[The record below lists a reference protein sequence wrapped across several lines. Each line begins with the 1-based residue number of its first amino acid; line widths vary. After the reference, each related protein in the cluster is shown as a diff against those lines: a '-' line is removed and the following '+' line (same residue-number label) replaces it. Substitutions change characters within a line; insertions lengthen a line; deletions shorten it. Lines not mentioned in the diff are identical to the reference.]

1 MDTGRRTARVP
12 ERENGPITLLEE
24 KVWSVKSESRVAD
37 KKGLSDSQDGN
48 DDQDHQ
54 MHLDLPKANMTSA
67 DCYGW

>member
-1 MDTGRRTARVP
+1 MNTGRGMARVP

-48 DDQDHQ
+48 DDQDQ
-54 MHLDLPKANMTSA
+54 CPAFRRPSRERKISRW
-67 DCYGW
+67 C